1 LSLGDRLRAHGFSP
15 KKRFGQNFLT
25 DVHASRT
32 IAEAATTPTGGT
44 VLEIGPGLGALTR
57 HLVERAARVIAVEYD
72 REILPLLTEELP
84 APLADGRLR
93 IIEAD
98 ALDLELDWLAPFA
111 GGPRP
116 HSIAGN
122 LPYLITGRLIE
133 RATQLADAIDR
144 AVFMV
149 QLEVADRLIAAPG
162 TDAYGALSVFVQAA
176 FEVKKVITVRGG
188 AFFPRPNVDSAVVLL
203 VPHRPRRAVETKA
216 FQTVVKAAFGMR
228 RKTLRNT
235 WKGLFG
241 WSKAELEANATSA
254 GISLDARGETLGV
267 EAFARM
273 AALAG
278 ERVEHPQRG
287 PHPLNPLLPGGEGEA
302 PRSSSEPLSPWERGG
317 GEG

>member
-1 LSLGDRLRAHGFSP
+1 MSLGDRLRAHGFSP

-25 DVHASRT
+25 DVHASRA

-44 VLEIGPGLGALTR
+44 VLEIGPGLGALTK
-57 HLVERAARVIAVEYD
+57 HLVERAAKVVAVEYD

-84 APLADGRLR
+84 EPLADGRLA
-93 IIEAD
+93 ILSAD
-98 ALDLELDWLAPFA
+98 ALTIDWLAPIKD
-111 GGPRP
+111 GPRP
-116 HSIAGN
+116 HAIAGN

-133 RATQLADAIDR
+133 RATQLADDIDR

-149 QLEVADRLIAAPG
+149 QLEVAERLIAGPG

-235 WKGLFG
+235 WKGMFG
-241 WSKAELEANATSA
+241 WSKEELSANAVSA

-278 ERVEHPQRG
+278 ERGGSPAEEPPAVE
-287 PHPLNPLLPGGEGEA
+287 
-302 PRSSSEPLSPWERGG
+302 
-317 GEG
+317 

>member
-1 LSLGDRLRAHGFSP
+1 VSLGDRLRAHGFSP

-25 DVHASRT
+25 DVHASKT
-32 IAEAATTPTGGT
+32 IAEAASTPAGGT

-57 HLVERAARVIAVEYD
+57 HLVERAAKVVAVEYD
-72 REILPLLTEELP
+72 SEIIPLLTEELP
-84 APLADGRLR
+84 EPLADGRLT
-93 IIEAD
+93 IVEGD
-98 ALDLELDWLAPFA
+98 ALALDWLAPIKD
-111 GGPRP
+111 GPRP
-116 HSIAGN
+116 HAVAGN

-133 RATQLADAIDR
+133 RATQLADEIDR

-149 QLEVADRLIAAPG
+149 QLEVAERLVAGPG

-176 FEVKKVITVRGG
+176 FEVKKVLTVRGG

-203 VPHRPRRAVETKA
+203 IPHRPRRAVETKA

-235 WKGLFG
+235 WKGMFG
-241 WSKAELEANATSA
+241 WSKEELSANAA
-254 GISLDARGETLGV
+254 ACGISLDARGETLGV

-278 ERVEHPQRG
+278 EREGSPAEEPSAVE
-287 PHPLNPLLPGGEGEA
+287 
-302 PRSSSEPLSPWERGG
+302 
-317 GEG
+317 

>member
-1 LSLGDRLRAHGFSP
+1 MSLGDRLRAHGFSP

-25 DVHASRT
+25 DVHASRA
-32 IAEAATTPTGGT
+32 IAEAATTPLGGT
-44 VLEIGPGLGALTR
+44 VLEIGPGLGALTK
-57 HLVERAARVIAVEYD
+57 HLVERAKKVVAVEYD
-72 REILPLLTEELP
+72 REIIPLLTEELP
-84 APLADGRLR
+84 EPLADGRLE
-93 IIEAD
+93 IVEAD
-98 ALDLELDWLAPFA
+98 ALTIDWLAPIKD
-111 GGPRP
+111 GPRP
-116 HSIAGN
+116 HAIAGN

-133 RATQLADAIDR
+133 RATQLADEIDR

-149 QLEVADRLIAAPG
+149 QLEVAERLIAGPG

-203 VPHRPRRAVETKA
+203 IPHRPRRAVETKA

-235 WKGLFG
+235 WKGMFG
-241 WSKAELEANATSA
+241 WSKDELEANAASV

-273 AALAG
+273 AALAPTRAEG
-278 ERVEHPQRG
+278 APGVE
-287 PHPLNPLLPGGEGEA
+287 
-302 PRSSSEPLSPWERGG
+302 
-317 GEG
+317 

>member
-1 LSLGDRLRAHGFSP
+1 MSLGDRLRAHGFSP

-44 VLEIGPGLGALTR
+44 VLEIGPGLGALTK
-57 HLVERAARVIAVEYD
+57 HLVERAAKVVAVEYD
-72 REILPLLTEELP
+72 REIIPLLTEELP
-84 APLADGRLR
+84 EPLADGRLT
-93 IIEAD
+93 ILSGD
-98 ALDLELDWLAPFA
+98 ALDLDWLAPIKD
-111 GGPRP
+111 GPRP
-116 HSIAGN
+116 HAIAGN
-122 LPYLITGRLIE
+122 LPYLITGRLLE
-133 RATQLADAIDR
+133 RATQLADEIDR

-149 QLEVADRLIAAPG
+149 QLEVAERLIAAPG

-203 VPHRPRRAVETKA
+203 IPHRPRRAAETKA

-235 WKGLFG
+235 WKGMFG
-241 WSKAELEANATSA
+241 WSKEELEANAASV
-254 GISLDARGETLGV
+254 GVSLDARGETLGV

-273 AALAG
+273 AALAPKRD
-278 ERVEHPQRG
+278 EEPPAVE
-287 PHPLNPLLPGGEGEA
+287 
-302 PRSSSEPLSPWERGG
+302 
-317 GEG
+317 

>member
-1 LSLGDRLRAHGFSP
+1 MSLGDRLRAHGFSP

-25 DVHASRT
+25 DVHAART
-32 IAEAATTPTGGT
+32 IAEAATTPAGGT

-57 HLVERAARVIAVEYD
+57 HLVERAAKVVAVEYD
-72 REILPLLTEELP
+72 REVIPLLTEELP
-84 APLADGRLR
+84 GPLADGRLR

-98 ALDLELDWLAPFA
+98 ALDLDWLAPLE

-116 HSIAGN
+116 HGIAGN

-149 QLEVADRLIAAPG
+149 QLEVADRLIAGPG
-162 TDAYGALSVFVQAA
+162 TEAYGALSVFVQAA

-203 VPHRPRRAVETKA
+203 VPHRPRRAAETKA
-216 FQTVVKAAFGMR
+216 FQTVVKAAFAMR

-241 WSKAELEANATSA
+241 WSKEQLEAHAASA

-278 ERVEHPQRG
+278 ERGGAPAAEPPAVE
-287 PHPLNPLLPGGEGEA
+287 
-302 PRSSSEPLSPWERGG
+302 
-317 GEG
+317 

>member
-1 LSLGDRLRAHGFSP
+1 MSIGDRLRARGLSP

-25 DVHASRT
+25 DVHAAQM
-32 IAEAATTPTGGT
+32 IAEAATTPAGGT

-57 HLVERAARVIAVEYD
+57 HLVERAAKVVAVEYD
-72 REILPLLTEELP
+72 AEIIPLLTEDLA
-84 APLADGRLR
+84 APIADGRLA

-98 ALDLELDWLAPFA
+98 ALDRDLDWLAPLRD
-111 GGPRP
+111 GPRP
-116 HSIAGN
+116 HGIAGN

-133 RATQLADAIDR
+133 RATQLADSIDR

-216 FQTVVKAAFGMR
+216 FQAVVKAAFGMR

-241 WSKAELEANATSA
+241 WSKEELEANATA
-254 GISLDARGETLGV
+254 CGISLDARGETLAV
-267 EAFARM
+267 EAFAKL
-273 AALAG
+273 AARAG
-278 ERVEHPQRG
+278 DGASPA
-287 PHPLNPLLPGGEGEA
+287 EGA
-302 PRSSSEPLSPWERGG
+302 
-317 GEG
+317 